1 MNHPCRI
8 LIPCKPLG
16 DGKSRLSGILCEAE
30 RRALCEQLLERT
42 LRLVKRVA
50 RREDIFVVTR
60 DPFVGRRAAA
70 LGINTLPD
78 TAGELNSALSE
89 ARDLV
94 LRHDDLLPLV
104 ILPIDLV
111 FADETALCQAHG
123 LADVVIACD
132 SGGTGTNLLA
142 LSGAARRRFTFNFG
156 PNSLQRHITTSRERG
171 LSIQLIRDERLQ
183 FDLDGPED
191 YIAVQKSGC
200 LNQELVA

>member
-16 DGKSRLSGILCEAE
+16 DGKSRLSGILGEAE
-30 RRALCEQLLERT
+30 RRALCEQLFERT
-42 LRLVKRVA
+42 LRLAKHVA
-50 RREDIFVVTR
+50 RPEDIFVVTR
-60 DPFVGRRAAA
+60 DPLVETRAAA

-78 TAGELNSALSE
+78 TTGELNNALFE

-94 LRHDDLLPLV
+94 LRHDDLLPLI

-111 FADETALCQAHG
+111 FADETALRQTQG
-123 LADVVIACD
+123 LADVVIASD
-132 SGGTGTNLLA
+132 SGGTGTNLLV

-171 LSIQLIRDERLQ
+171 LTVQLIRDERLQ

-191 YIAVQKSGC
+191 YVAVENSGC